1 METTIIYI
9 LDLFGTFVFAL
20 TGAVKGVRKNL
31 DILGVTVL
39 ACCVGVGGGMTRDAL
54 IGATPVAALQ
64 NEAYLLLSIVT
75 GLVIFFTARYWTHL
89 RNIIQ
94 IGDAIGLG
102 VFTAIGA
109 AKGTAYDLSF
119 IGVIL
124 SGVLTAIG
132 GGVIR
137 DVFVGT
143 IPAVL
148 KSDFYAT
155 AALLGG
161 VLYYLLAVA
170 GMPFFGNFL
179 LSAGFVTGIRLLAI
193 RYKVSLP
200 KAHERLKKPGAAG
213 GAIPP
218 DRS

>member
-1 METTIIYI
+1 METTIVYI

-54 IGATPVAALQ
+54 IGATPVASLQ
-64 NEAYLLLSIVT
+64 NGAYLLLCIIT
-75 GLVIFFTARYWTHL
+75 GLVIFFTSRYWTHL

-94 IGDAIGLG
+94 VGDAIGLG

-109 AKGTAYDLSF
+109 AKGMAYDLSF

-161 VLYYLLAVA
+161 ILYYVLAVV

-200 KAHERLKKPGAAG
+200 KAHEQLKKPGAGG
-213 GAIPP
+213 GALPP